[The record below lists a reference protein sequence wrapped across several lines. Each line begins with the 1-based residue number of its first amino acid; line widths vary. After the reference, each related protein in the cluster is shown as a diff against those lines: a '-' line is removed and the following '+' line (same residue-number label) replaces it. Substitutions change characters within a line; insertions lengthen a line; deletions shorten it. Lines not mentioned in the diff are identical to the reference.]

1 MVRIAVYGNEK
12 EIGQCVREFPVNQD
26 EKYEL
31 SVFRSQEELL
41 ENAGE
46 QDIILLKAERI
57 SGQSAETGI
66 SLAEEIRQQCE
77 DDNKKQP
84 ILIFT
89 ADSAEYVFDAFDV
102 DAFHYL
108 VRPFSE
114 NKIRQV
120 LRKAMDIVM
129 KGSNSSQYLIIRA
142 DNHSYRIPS
151 GTIYYIESENRKV
164 RVVTGTESYTYYA
177 RLSDLEEQLRD
188 SFFRIHKGYLVN
200 LKYIREFDKTD
211 ITLMSGEHLPVSK
224 YKYQNFLKAYSGHK
238 KSTLSKE
245 RRGGKK

>member
-1 MVRIAVYGNEK
+1 MVRIAIYGDEK
-12 EIGQCVREFPVNQD
+12 EIGQCVREFTVCQD
-26 EKYEL
+26 VKYEL
-31 SVFRSQEELL
+31 SVFKSQKELL
-41 ENAGE
+41 EHAGE
-46 QDIILLKAERI
+46 QDIILLKAERL
-57 SGQSAETGI
+57 SGQSAKTGI

-77 DDNKKQP
+77 EEKIKQP

-89 ADSAEYVFDAFDV
+89 AESSEYVFDAFDV
-102 DAFHYL
+102 GAFHFL

-114 NKIRQV
+114 SKIRQI
-120 LRKAMDIVM
+120 LSKAITIVT
-129 KGSNSSQYLIIRA
+129 KENNLSQCLIIRV
-142 DNHSYRIPS
+142 DNHSYRIPA

-164 RVVTGTESYTYYA
+164 RVVTDTESYSYYA

-211 ITLMSGEHLPVSK
+211 VTLMNGEHLPVSK
-224 YKYQNFLKAYSGHK
+224 YKYQDFLKAYSGHK
-238 KSTLSKE
+238 KLTVLKE